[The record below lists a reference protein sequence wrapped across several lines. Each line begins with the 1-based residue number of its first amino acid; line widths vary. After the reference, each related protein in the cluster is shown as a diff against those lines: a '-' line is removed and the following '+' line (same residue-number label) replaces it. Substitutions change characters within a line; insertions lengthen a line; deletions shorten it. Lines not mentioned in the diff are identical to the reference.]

1 MACPSLVVF
10 GSQTT
15 WPSPEYLSQL
25 RATLLLEPSL
35 HPFLTAIKDLHSV
48 WQKLVQWD
56 PRLEAVPGKESLAN
70 ISHWLDHG
78 DFPTTSRRF
87 PNVLSTPLTT
97 IIHIVQ
103 YLRYIEEN
111 KAISHSQILE
121 CASKGGVQGF
131 CTGILTA
138 LAVALSKDE
147 ADVIT
152 LGGIALRLAVG
163 IGAYVDLD
171 GAYSNPPNETCCYA
185 IRWRAELG
193 KDKVLEI
200 LNAYPDVCAYSM
212 P

>member
-35 HPFLTAIKDLHSV
+35 HPFLTAIKDLHST

-56 PRLEAVPGKESLAN
+56 PRLKAVPGKESLAN

-78 DFPTTSRRF
+78 DFPATSRAF

-97 IIHIVQ
+97 IIQIVQ
-103 YLRYIEEN
+103 YLRYVEEN
-111 KAISHSQILE
+111 KAISHAQILE
-121 CASKGGVQGF
+121 SASKAGVQGF
-131 CTGILTA
+131 CTGFLTA

-147 ADVIT
+147 TDVTRI
-152 LGGIALRLAVG
+152 GGIALRLAVA

-171 GAYSNPPNETCCYA
+171 GAYANPPNETCCFA
-185 IRWRAELG
+185 IRWRAEIG
-193 KDKVLEI
+193 KDRVLEI
-200 LNAYPDVCAYSM
+200 LKAYPDVCIPIS
-212 P
+212 